1 MKRCS
6 GRANPRWKK
15 AWKHTRS
22 SAAGAGIDSSPGR
35 RTSPSTT
42 TPSATSASRSPAPNV
57 DRSHL
62 PDILANST
70 AARGRLVIDLVAA
83 RRGEKM
89 KAREQG
95 GNRERGGRQRLGKT
109 YNLPSRMV
117 FN

>member
-1 MKRCS
+1 MKGCS

-62 PDILANST
+62 PDILADSIAARERLDIDLT
-70 AARGRLVIDLVAA
+70 AAC
-83 RRGEKM
+83 RGEKM
-89 KAREQG
+89 KAQEHEG
-95 GNRERGGRQRLGKT
+95 KQRKRRKATAG
-109 YNLPSRMV
+109 
-117 FN
+117 